1 MAITL
6 PLPVRVTA
14 GLLATGWDTVRNLPG
29 GLPALSV
36 SIAGHAVRLSMRVQQ
51 EITQLAARG
60 DEVLAVITSRPSE
73 HPAWA
78 QFDDEDPEHEPGSG
92 ATATSTA
99 GSGGSSATEGS
110 AAGTAIDADAPRP
123 VARARFDD
131 PEFDVDVAWV
141 PSGDDS
147 FSDDVETLG
156 DVGEAASPPR
166 LTVVR
171 DEPGGPTDG
180 RPASDG
186 APSATPPQGK
196 PNGADASTAD
206 ANGADAST
214 ADASAADANAAD
226 ASGPAVLP
234 GYDQMTL
241 AQVRGR
247 LRGLSPADVSDLLAH
262 ERAGAGR
269 APFLTLL
276 TNRMATLEHEAR

>member
-36 SIAGHAVRLSMRVQQ
+36 SVAGHAVRLSMRVQQ

-78 QFDDEDPEHEPGSG
+78 HFDDEDVEQDV
-92 ATATSTA
+92 A
-99 GSGGSSATEGS
+99 GDSPTGDDSGGDDSGGDE
-110 AAGTAIDADAPRP
+110 PRP
-123 VARARFDD
+123 GVRARFDD

-141 PSGDDS
+141 PSGEDA
-147 FSDDVETLG
+147 FNDDVENLADG
-156 DVGEAASPPR
+156 REWPDPALPEASPAGPAPADGATGADPLAVREPDLTDGGASLAGGVDAAPPAR

-171 DEPGGPTDG
+171 DAPAGPSNG
-180 RPASDG
+180 VPPA
-186 APSATPPQGK
+186 T
-196 PNGADASTAD
+196 
-206 ANGADAST
+206 
-214 ADASAADANAAD
+214 D
-226 ASGPAVLP
+226 ASGPPALP
-234 GYDQMTL
+234 GYDRMTL

-247 LRGLSPADVSDLLAH
+247 LRGLSPADVGDLLAH